1 MAITN
6 LNRLNRRQNRR
17 QNRQNR
23 GQTGRSPQN
32 ATKKPGER
40 PVCPRLRFKRGGALL
55 AVLWL
60 SAALAAVAFSLA
72 NTVRGEA
79 ERAGTAV
86 DGTRA
91 YYLAAGGVERTIL
104 HLLNARWATPYI
116 KPTAASFDLLEFPT
130 GQVRVAIIPET
141 AKMNVNTARPED
153 LFRLFVNLEVPPER
167 AREIAMGIVARRT
180 PGPAASSGQ
189 SDPFSPTFQ
198 HPRASFEEIE
208 EILSV
213 PGMTPEIFY
222 GTYQRQAD
230 GALAPRGG
238 AADCLSVFGTQDR
251 FDANNA
257 HPAVLA
263 AAGLPPDLIA
273 AVVARRSVAPFTD
286 DADLAKFAGPAMA
299 RLRVGGNSI
308 FTLRAT
314 ARLRLPDGRFS
325 DVRRTV
331 GAMVKFM
338 PPGFD
343 APYHILR
350 WYDTAWSQ

>member
-1 MAITN
+1 MATTRAKTRI
-6 LNRLNRRQNRR
+6 
-17 QNRQNR
+17 
-23 GQTGRSPQN
+23 
-32 ATKKPGER
+32 K
-40 PVCPRLRFKRGGALL
+40 GGALL

-72 NTVRGEA
+72 NTVRGEV

-86 DGTRA
+86 DGARA

-104 HLLNARWATPYI
+104 HMLNARWGTPYV
-116 KPTAASFDLLEFPT
+116 KPTAASFDLLEFPA
-130 GQVRVAIIPET
+130 GQVHVAIVPET

-153 LFRLFVNLEVPPER
+153 LFRLFVALEVPPER
-167 AREIAMGIVARRT
+167 AREIAIGIVAQRT
-180 PGPAASSGQ
+180 PGP
-189 SDPFSPTFQ
+189 PSPTFQ

-208 EILSV
+208 ELLSV

-222 GTYQRQAD
+222 GTYQRRED

-251 FDANNA
+251 FDANSA

-263 AAGLPPDLIA
+263 AAGLPPDIVA
-273 AVVARRSVAPFTD
+273 AVVARRAVAPFAN
-286 DADLAKFAGPAMA
+286 DAELAKFLNAGPALG

-314 ARLRLPDGRFS
+314 ARLRLADGRFS
-325 DVRRTV
+325 DVRRSV

-338 PPGFD
+338 PAGYD